1 MVAAE
6 GGGGS
11 GRIRDTNMFSFSK
24 RGVKCV
30 QVVGESECFELEV
43 AGS

>member
-24 RGVKCV
+24 RGVKGV
-30 QVVGESECFELEV
+30 KVEGESESFELQV
-43 AGS
+43 GGS